1 MPVDG
6 DPDPKARGPQ
16 ETPDKPESNT
26 EVGRAAGWIECG
38 VIRGGGVSAVSA
50 RALPPLQGGNAPRDV
65 ARPATL
71 SPHRCVF
78 LEMGV
83 PETWTERAEM
93 PMPPASD
100 PSNRVGRFWTG
111 LLVIRG
117 FEIW

>member
-1 MPVDG
+1 MALVRYPLCRVAMP
-6 DPDPKARGPQ
+6 
-16 ETPDKPESNT
+16 
-26 EVGRAAGWIECG
+26 
-38 VIRGGGVSAVSA
+38 
-50 RALPPLQGGNAPRDV
+50 PRDV
-65 ARPATL
+65 AHPATL